1 MILDPL
7 IFDQRHLLEVTI
19 CAILEFIMI
28 LVKSRV
34 FFMPLLVE
42 SGVYEVPR
50 RNGS

>member
-1 MILDPL
+1 MDPL
-7 IFDQRHLLEVTI
+7 LFGQRKLLEVTI
-19 CAILEFIMI
+19 YAILVFIMI

-42 SGVYEVPR
+42 SGVCEVPR